1 MLLKCFF
8 CLFSSSWIV
17 PNKNMF
23 ISPFRSFH
31 RYQFLMH
38 HQISIISTK
47 PQISHSSPC
56 TRTILLTC
64 TKPPSFCREKHG
76 FDRAFS
82 RVHVAGENRSIHH
95 QYINWAIHFGKKYI
109 YQLLQSDLLIPQ
121 MGVTLPLQ
129 RSLMGP
135 NEVTL
140 KPLYIYIY
148 IHIFVNLDYLPQQ
161 GNHLN
166 RFPNIQNCHT
176 VSSTWKDSP
185 IFDQRSFGTGDEM
198 SNITKTCNE
207 SRESVVVRCPF
218 WKRL

>member
-1 MLLKCFF
+1 MFF
-8 CLFSSSWIV
+8 FADSSWIV
-17 PNKNMF
+17 PNKNML
-23 ISPFRSFH
+23 ISPPRSFH
-31 RYQFLMH
+31 PYQFLMPSSDFYH
-38 HQISIISTK
+38 FHQT

-64 TKPPSFCREKHG
+64 TKPPSFCREKQG

-82 RVHVAGENRSIHH
+82 RGHVAGENRSIHH
-95 QYINWAIHFGKKYI
+95 HNISIEPSILEKTHLSAIY
-109 YQLLQSDLLIPQ
+109 
-121 MGVTLPLQ
+121 V
-129 RSLMGP
+129 
-135 NEVTL
+135 
-140 KPLYIYIY
+140 YIY

-198 SNITKTCNE
+198 SNITKTCNV